1 MDKKEIELDIVKG
14 WGDVKYVRALD
25 ADGDSVLAAP
35 LASEVD
41 VSRLDALREAASATA
56 GTPKAYVVTSAK
68 LDGATMAVGWLALLS
83 DSSGHVLTQLLV
95 THYSLA
101 ADGSLDTA
109 SHRDDTASAYVRH
122 FNYGSPSL
130 GTAQGAWTPWRPWGR
145 YEGEGAFMG
154 VATPS
159 TVPPAYASYGRTAY
173 YVAVEPGVY
182 AQFADPYGEAVKLEE
197 GEAAL
202 LYGEW
207 MAGGA
212 AWWRKTPLAATAA
225 VASITA
231 AEIAEAFTQSGMG

>member
-41 VSRLDALREAASATA
+41 VSHLDVLREVGSATA
-56 GTPKAYVVTSAK
+56 GSPKAYVVTATTLGGS
-68 LDGATMAVGWLALLS
+68 TMAVGWLALLS

-109 SHRDDTASAYVRH
+109 THRDDTASAYVRH
-122 FNYGSPSL
+122 FNYGSSSL

-173 YVAVEPGVY
+173 YVAVEPGTY
-182 AQFADPYGEAVKLEE
+182 AQFSDPYGEAVELKE

-207 MAGGA
+207 LVGGA
-212 AWWRKTPLAATAA
+212 AWWRKTPLASTATVAA
-225 VASITA
+225 ITA
-231 AEIAEAFTQSGMG
+231 AEIDEAFTRLDIG